1 MRVLAEQNR
10 AFGYAIA
17 ASLAL
22 HALALAV
29 RVPALRQTE
38 PATSEAPLVAR
49 LVERGAPAP
58 AAPATLPVPPPAQKP
73 EPAKPA
79 VRASPAPPKR
89 KRVAEP
95 KPLVKSAPRASAPI
109 TPSAERQAEDAD
121 RDEAAL
127 GPAAPAPAPEAAPP
141 VSATAPPAGVA
152 VAPAANSDPK
162 AERDRFRQEVIER
175 AERIKRYPKRAV
187 DEGWAGQVTVRIE
200 IADNGSVASVRVKA
214 SSGNSLLDAVAVEIF
229 SKAAAQ
235 VAVPPALRG
244 KAFAVEVP
252 AIYKFTD

>member
-22 HALALAV
+22 HALVLAV

-58 AAPATLPVPPPAQKP
+58 AAPATLPAPPPAAQKP

-79 VRASPAPPKR
+79 VRAPPAAPKR

-95 KPLVKSAPRASAPI
+95 KPLVKSAPRASPPV
-109 TPSAERQAEDAD
+109 TPPAERQAEDAH
-121 RDEAAL
+121 REEAAP
-127 GPAAPAPAPEAAPP
+127 GPAAPAPEAAPP
-141 VSATAPPAGVA
+141 VSAPTGVSVAPPAN
-152 VAPAANSDPK
+152 PDPK
-162 AERDRFRQEVIER
+162 AERDRFRQEVIEK

-214 SSGNSLLDAVAVEIF
+214 SSGNSLLDAVAVEIV

-244 KAFAVEVP
+244 KAFSVEVP